1 MTFRPRGRPGKGR
14 PGVSAGTA
22 STASPQVGLFLFA
35 GFDMQL
41 APSGTTSTE
50 QPDPGAAIPSTVSP
64 TVAPAAAPRSPEE
77 AAQQAG
83 LLNGE
88 GAPTGDELGALHG
101 ALRLP
106 IHVNARGLSL
116 GVLATVAFVFGL
128 QWAKNFFVPL
138 LLGIFIAYTLSPVVR
153 WLERWHVKRAI
164 GATLVTAAILAG
176 MALTFQRVQG
186 EFFNIIDELP
196 ALTHKVTKLITEAAD
211 GQPSTIQQVQAA
223 AAEIEQAAANA
234 GSDGRRAVPQRRP
247 APSSA
252 PGASNFRVMD
262 WLLAGSVGLASFL
275 SQATMV
281 IFLVFFLLL
290 AGDTF
295 KRKLVKLTGP
305 SLTRKKVTV
314 HILEDINTSIQ
325 SYMFMLLVTNS
336 LLALLMW
343 GALRMIGLE
352 NAGAWAIFAGVVH
365 VMPYFGP
372 LLITS
377 ATGLVAFLQ
386 FESLRMVILVAGAS
400 LAIAT
405 LVGMVVTTW
414 MTGKIAK
421 MNPAAVFVSL
431 LFWGWLWG
439 MWGLLLGVPMVV
451 VVKVVAERVEG
462 MEVVAEL
469 LGE

>member
-1 MTFRPRGRPGKGR
+1 
-14 PGVSAGTA
+14 
-22 STASPQVGLFLFA
+22 
-35 GFDMQL
+35 MQL
-41 APSGTTSTE
+41 AQSGPATSEASNPVTPVAVPAPGTE
-50 QPDPGAAIPSTVSP
+50 QAAH
-64 TVAPAAAPRSPEE
+64 E
-77 AAQQAG
+77 AG
-83 LLNGE
+83 LVNTG
-88 GAPTGDELGALHG
+88 GAPTGEELGAVHG
-101 ALRLP
+101 DLRLP
-106 IHVNARGLSL
+106 VHVNARGLTL
-116 GVLATVAFVFGL
+116 GVIATVAFIFGL
-128 QWAKNFFVPL
+128 QWAKNFLVPL

-153 WLERWHVKRAI
+153 WLERWHIKRAI
-164 GATLVTAAILAG
+164 GATLVTGLILVG
-176 MALTFQRVQG
+176 MALTMQRVQG
-186 EFFNIIDELP
+186 EFLNIVDELP
-196 ALTHKVTKLITEAAD
+196 TLTHKVTKILTD
-211 GQPSTIQQVQAA
+211 GSDGPSTIQQVQAA
-223 AAEIEQAAANA
+223 AAELEQAAANA
-234 GSDGRRAVPQRRP
+234 GAAKRAAPPRRAPVPAAAQT
-247 APSSA
+247 
-252 PGASNFRVMD
+252 PGGSNFRIMD
-262 WLLAGSVGLASFL
+262 WLLAGSVGLASFV

-281 IFLVFFLLL
+281 VFLVFFLLL

-305 SLTRKKVTV
+305 SLTQKKVTV

-325 SYMFMLLVTNS
+325 NYMFMLLVTNV

-343 GALRMIGLE
+343 VALRLIGLE
-352 NAGAWAIFAGVVH
+352 NAGAWAIFAGVAH

-439 MWGLLLGVPMVV
+439 MWGLLLGVPVV
-451 VVKVVAERVEG
+451 VVIKVVAERVEG
-462 MEVVAEL
+462 MEVIAEL

>member
-1 MTFRPRGRPGKGR
+1 
-14 PGVSAGTA
+14 
-22 STASPQVGLFLFA
+22 
-35 GFDMQL
+35 MQL
-41 APSGTTSTE
+41 APPGNTSTV
-50 QPDPGAAIPSTVSP
+50 PSD
-64 TVAPAAAPRSPEE
+64 APAAPPPPPSPGSVLSPEE
-77 AAQQAG
+77 AAREAG
-83 LLNGE
+83 LLSGE
-88 GAPTGDELGALHG
+88 GAPTGEELGAMHG

-106 IHVNARGLSL
+106 VHVNARGMSL
-116 GVLATVAFVFGL
+116 GILATVAFVFAL

-153 WLERWHVKRAI
+153 WLERWHIKRAI
-164 GATLVTAAILAG
+164 GATLVSAAILAG
-176 MALTFQRVQG
+176 MGLTIQRVQG

-196 ALTHKVTKLITEAAD
+196 SLTHKVTKLIMQASD

-223 AAEIEQAAANA
+223 AAEIEQAASNA
-234 GSDGRRAVPQRRP
+234 SGADARRAAQQRRP
-247 APSSA
+247 APA
-252 PGASNFRVMD
+252 NVPGGSNFRVMD
-262 WLLAGSVGLASFL
+262 WLLAGSVGLASFI

-281 IFLVFFLLL
+281 VFLVFFLLL

-325 SYMFMLLVTNS
+325 NYMFMLLVTNV

-343 GALRMIGLE
+343 GVLRMVGLE
-352 NAGAWAIFAGVVH
+352 NAGAWAIFAGVAH

-372 LLITS
+372 LLITL

-439 MWGLLLGVPMVV
+439 MWGLLLGVPVVV

>member
-1 MTFRPRGRPGKGR
+1 
-14 PGVSAGTA
+14 
-22 STASPQVGLFLFA
+22 
-35 GFDMQL
+35 MQL
-41 APSGTTSTE
+41 AQSGPATSE
-50 QPDPGAAIPSTVSP
+50 APDPIVPV
-64 TVAPAAAPRSPEE
+64 AAAAAEGDE
-77 AAQQAG
+77 ALESG
-83 LLNGE
+83 LAHPT
-88 GAPTGDELGALHG
+88 GAPTGDELGAIHG
-101 ALRLP
+101 DLRLP
-106 IHVNARGLSL
+106 VHVNARGVTL
-116 GVLATVAFVFGL
+116 GVIATVAFIFGL

-153 WLERWHVKRAI
+153 WLERWHIKRAI
-164 GATLVTAAILAG
+164 GATAVTALILVG
-176 MALTFQRVQG
+176 MALTAQRVQG
-186 EFFNIIDELP
+186 EFLNIVDELP
-196 ALTHKVTKLITEAAD
+196 KLTHKVTRILTD
-211 GQPSTIQQVQAA
+211 GSDGPSTIQQVQAA
-223 AAEIEQAAANA
+223 AAELEQAAANP
-234 GSDGRRAVPQRRP
+234 GSTKRAPPRRITTP
-247 APSSA
+247 AA
-252 PGASNFRVMD
+252 QTPGSSNFRVVD
-262 WLLAGSVGLASFL
+262 WLLAGSVGLASFI

-281 IFLVFFLLL
+281 VFLVFFLLL

-305 SLTRKKVTV
+305 SLTQKKVTV

-325 SYMFMLLVTNS
+325 NYMFMLLVTNV

-343 GALRMIGLE
+343 AALRAIGLE
-352 NAGAWAIFAGVVH
+352 NAGAWAIFAGIAH
-365 VMPYFGP
+365 IMPYFGP

-386 FESLRMVILVAGAS
+386 FESLRMTILVAGAS

-439 MWGLLLGVPMVV
+439 MWGLLLGVPVV
-451 VVKVVAERVEG
+451 VVIKVVAERVEG
-462 MEVVAEL
+462 MEVIAEL

>member
-1 MTFRPRGRPGKGR
+1 MQFVQSSP
-14 PGVSAGTA
+14 A
-22 STASPQVGLFLFA
+22 STEAPTAAPQ
-35 GFDMQL
+35 
-41 APSGTTSTE
+41 S
-50 QPDPGAAIPSTVSP
+50 AATGHEP
-64 TVAPAAAPRSPEE
+64 PAATPASAEP
-77 AAQQAG
+77 
-83 LLNGE
+83 
-88 GAPTGDELGALHG
+88 DELELGS
-101 ALRLP
+101 LRLP
-106 IHVNARGLSL
+106 MHVNARGLSL
-116 GVLATVAFVFGL
+116 GILATVAFVFAL
-128 QWAKNFFVPL
+128 QWAQKFFVPL
-138 LLGIFIAYTLSPVVR
+138 LLGIFIAYTLSPIVL
-153 WLERWHVKRAI
+153 WLERHHIKRAI
-164 GATLVTAAILAG
+164 GATLVTVVILAA
-176 MALTFQRVQG
+176 MALTLQRVKG

-196 ALTHKVTKLITEAAD
+196 TLTHKVTKLLADASD

-234 GSDGRRAVPQRRP
+234 GTDARRALSRKQSLP
-247 APSSA
+247 AAA
-252 PGASNFRVMD
+252 PGSPSFKVMD
-262 WLLAGSVGLASFL
+262 WVLAGSMGLATFL
-275 SQATMV
+275 SEATMV

-325 SYMFMLLVTNS
+325 NYMFMLLVTNT

-343 GALRMIGLE
+343 AALRAIGLE
-352 NAGAWAIFAGVVH
+352 NAGAWAVFAGLVH
-365 VMPYFGP
+365 IMPYIGP

-377 ATGLVAFLQ
+377 ATGMVAFLQ
-386 FESLRMVILVAGAS
+386 FESLRMVVLVAGAS

-414 MTGKIAK
+414 MTGRIAK
-421 MNPAAVFVSL
+421 MNAAAVFVSL

-439 MWGLLLGVPMVV
+439 MWGLLLGVPVV
-451 VVKVVAERVEG
+451 VVLKVVAERVEG

>member
-1 MTFRPRGRPGKGR
+1 
-14 PGVSAGTA
+14 
-22 STASPQVGLFLFA
+22 
-35 GFDMQL
+35 MQL
-41 APSGTTSTE
+41 AKPGPASAAAPDSAVPIASGA
-50 QPDPGAAIPSTVSP
+50 DPGAA
-64 TVAPAAAPRSPEE
+64 AHD
-77 AAQQAG
+77 AG
-83 LLNGE
+83 LVSAAGV
-88 GAPTGDELGALHG
+88 PTGEELGAQHG
-101 ALRLP
+101 SLRLP
-106 IHVNARGLSL
+106 MHVNARGLSL
-116 GVLATVAFVFGL
+116 GVIATVAFVFGL

-153 WLERWHVKRAI
+153 WLERWHIKRI
-164 GATLVTAAILAG
+164 VGATLVTGLILAG
-176 MALTFQRVQG
+176 MALTVQRVQG
-186 EFFNIIDELP
+186 EFFNIVDELP
-196 ALTHKVTKLITEAAD
+196 ALTHKVTRLITRASD
-211 GQPSTIQQVQAA
+211 GQPSTIQQMQAA

-234 GSDGRRAVPQRRP
+234 GADARRAAQRR
-247 APSSA
+247 SA
-252 PGASNFRVMD
+252 AAAAQAATPGSSNFRIMD
-262 WLLAGSVGLASFL
+262 WLLAGSVGLASFV

-281 IFLVFFLLL
+281 VFLVFFLLL

-305 SLTRKKVTV
+305 SLTKKKVTV

-325 SYMFMLLVTNS
+325 NYMFMLLVTNV

-343 GALRMIGLE
+343 VALRMIGLE
-352 NAGAWAIFAGVVH
+352 NAGAWAIFAGVAH

-386 FESLRMVILVAGAS
+386 FESLRMVILVSAVS
-400 LAIAT
+400 LATAT

-439 MWGLLLGVPMVV
+439 MWGLLLGVPVV
-451 VVKVVAERVEG
+451 VVIKVVAERVEG
-462 MEVVAEL
+462 MEVIAEL

>member
-1 MTFRPRGRPGKGR
+1 
-14 PGVSAGTA
+14 
-22 STASPQVGLFLFA
+22 
-35 GFDMQL
+35 MQL
-41 APSGTTSTE
+41 APPGTTS
-50 QPDPGAAIPSTVSP
+50 AKPSD
-64 TVAPAAAPRSPEE
+64 APAAPPPSPATAPDIPRSPEE
-77 AAQQAG
+77 AAREAG
-83 LLNGE
+83 LLSEE
-88 GAPTGDELGALHG
+88 GAPTGEELGAAHG

-106 IHVNARGLSL
+106 VHVNARGMSL
-116 GVLATVAFVFGL
+116 GILATVAFVFGL

-153 WLERWHVKRAI
+153 WLERWHIKRAI
-164 GATLVTAAILAG
+164 GATLVSAAILAG
-176 MALTFQRVQG
+176 MALTIQRVQG

-196 ALTHKVTKLITEAAD
+196 SLTHKVTRLITQASD

-234 GSDGRRAVPQRRP
+234 SGAGAKRAAQQRRA
-247 APSSA
+247 AAAANA
-252 PGASNFRVMD
+252 PGATNFRVMD
-262 WLLAGSVGLASFL
+262 WLLAGSVGLASFI

-281 IFLVFFLLL
+281 VFLVFFLLL

-325 SYMFMLLVTNS
+325 NYMFMLLVTNS

-343 GALRMIGLE
+343 GVLRLVGLE
-352 NAGAWAIFAGVVH
+352 NAGAWAIFAGVAH

-372 LLITS
+372 LLITL

-439 MWGLLLGVPMVV
+439 MWGLLLGVPVVV

-462 MEVVAEL
+462 
-469 LGE
+469 

>member
-1 MTFRPRGRPGKGR
+1 
-14 PGVSAGTA
+14 
-22 STASPQVGLFLFA
+22 
-35 GFDMQL
+35 MQL
-41 APSGTTSTE
+41 APPGNTTTAE
-50 QPDPGAAIPSTVSP
+50 QPDPRPDAHRP
-64 TVAPAAAPRSPEE
+64 TATQPLDE
-77 AAQQAG
+77 AAQEAG

-88 GAPTGDELGALHG
+88 GAPTGEELGAMHG

-106 IHVNARGLSL
+106 IHVNARGMAL
-116 GVLATVAFVFGL
+116 GILATVAFVFAL

-164 GATLVTAAILAG
+164 GATLVTVAILVG
-176 MALTFQRVQG
+176 MALTIQRVQG

-196 ALTHKVTKLITEAAD
+196 SLTHKVTKLLMQASD

-234 GSDGRRAVPQRRP
+234 GSDARRAVQKKQ
-247 APSSA
+247 AQASA
-252 PGASNFRVMD
+252 AATPGGSNFRVMD
-262 WLLAGSVGLASFL
+262 WLLAGSVGLASFV
-275 SQATMV
+275 SQTTMV

-325 SYMFMLLVTNS
+325 NYMFMLLVTNT

-343 GALRMIGLE
+343 GVLRMIGLE
-352 NAGAWAIFAGVVH
+352 NAGAWAIFAGVAH
-365 VMPYFGP
+365 IMPYFGP

-439 MWGLLLGVPMVV
+439 MWGLLLGVPVV
-451 VVKVVAERVEG
+451 VVIKVVAERVED